1 MPKIRDCLYEDK
13 TRHGT
18 LRYRFRKDRDAP
30 RITLPGKPGEP
41 AFEDAYRKLM
51 SGQDIRKPAVQRPTS
66 RYQPGT
72 FGDLADLY
80 FRRMD
85 ELIDNKKLAAATY
98 QQRVNLIGRVM
109 PKLKDGQMQT
119 LDARHIRV
127 VMQEFRDTP
136 FQANNLLKSLRAM
149 FKFGVEIG
157 YLATDPS
164 ADVKG
169 NSKITD
175 GFRPWTVEEVR
186 SFFKKHPLGSK
197 AHLAL
202 SLLIIT
208 ACRRSD
214 LVLLGPGHIQSI
226 DGKPYLAFVQEKTGF
241 QDRTKVV
248 VPLVDSLARAISAT
262 TTGEKTFLITDYGK
276 PFSKNGFG
284 NRFRSWCRDAGLPDD
299 LSSHGI
305 RKAVGAILAEA
316 GCTQY
321 EIMALHGHG
330 DPKAS
335 EIYTR
340 SVDRRK
346 LVESAMGRIDL
357 GTIIG

>member
-18 LRYRFRKDRDAP
+18 LRYRFRKHRDAP

-51 SGQDIRKPAVQRPTS
+51 SGQDIRKPTVLRPSS

-80 FRRMD
+80 FRHMD
-85 ELIDNKKLAAATY
+85 ELLDNKKLAAATY
-98 QQRVNLIGRVM
+98 KQRVNLIGRVM

-119 LDARHIRV
+119 LDARHIRM
-127 VMQEFRDTP
+127 VMHEFRDTP

-157 YLATDPS
+157 HLATDPS

-214 LVLLGPGHIQSI
+214 LVLLGPGHIHTI
-226 DGKPYLAFVQEKTGF
+226 DGKPYLTFVQEKTGF

-248 VPLVDSLARAISAT
+248 VPIVDSLARAIEAT
-262 TTGEKTFLITDYGK
+262 TTGEKTFLVTDYGK

-321 EIMALHGHG
+321 EIMAIHGHG

-346 LVESAMGRIDL
+346 LVESAMGRFDL
-357 GTIIG
+357 GKIIE